1 MLLNCLMKKILFF
14 TIGLWLIIFTNPA
27 LASPLG
33 DNAVFYDAQGV
44 DIARLQLLTGH
55 SEATDKQAGES
66 SRQEYIALQLDMA
79 PNWKTYSNREN
90 AGGLPPDI
98 DDGLSRNLQKLEILF
113 PRDKKFTFQGIPSY
127 GYEGSVIFPVK
138 VTRINPRQALGL
150 DLQMK
155 FLVCHIIC
163 VPATFHVVANVP
175 PADNLAEPMNHTV
188 NNPAIA
194 AAIKKLPSDPSSL
207 AIWSKVSWYM
217 LLALIG
223 GICLNIFP
231 CVLPALSLKIHSLQ
245 QKTWKHGA
253 QRGAQQDAKLIRQ
266 SIAITALGLF
276 VFFVC
281 LGWAIYGLRLLGK
294 EFFWGQYFQSPWFLL
309 ALLLFFILTFFTSLK
324 NLHIIENNSFFSFMP
339 GSATLNRV
347 LNFVMGRPL
356 FRHSLA
362 GDFLFGFIMA
372 ILSASC
378 LAPFMSVSLTFAL
391 NQPQPLLVPLLVGVM
406 GLGVAL
412 PWWGLALFP
421 NILLSKG
428 KVKNSDKKNPLRI
441 LLFFVLSI
449 LITLALL
456 VIIIWI
462 LGLLK
467 NYFGIW
473 PYGLTF
479 LLLLGL
485 LGKSK
490 PWTKNNF
497 VLLVLAILLIGAY
510 YQQPST
516 NKKNIPWEAFTATS
530 LNPPI
535 TQPTLLVVTADW
547 CLTCQ
552 VNTKMVFSSDRFL
565 SWVKE
570 NNIRLLLADWT
581 KPSREIETLLTNEH
595 RVGIPLTI
603 FYDTKGGKTI
613 LPELLSFDKFY
624 DVIKTR

>member
-1 MLLNCLMKKILFF
+1 MKKILFF
-14 TIGLWLIIFTNPA
+14 TIGLWLVIFANFA
-27 LASPLG
+27 LAGPLG
-33 DNAVFYDAQGV
+33 NTAIFYDAQGG

-55 SEATDKQAGES
+55 SEAGDKAGES
-66 SRQEYIALQLDMA
+66 LRQEYIALRLDMA
-79 PNWKTYSNREN
+79 SNWKTYSDREN
-90 AGGLPPDI
+90 AGGLPPAI
-98 DDGLSRNLQKLEILF
+98 DDSLSRNLQTLEISF
-113 PRDKKFTFQGIPSY
+113 PRDKKFIFQGIPSY
-127 GYEGSVIFPVK
+127 GYEGSVIFPIK
-138 VTRINPRQALGL
+138 VTRVDPRQPLL
-150 DLQMK
+150 LNLQTK

-175 PADNLAEPMNHTV
+175 PADKLSAPMN
-188 NNPAIA
+188 NPTIA
-194 AAIKKLPSDPSSL
+194 TAIKNLPSHSSSL

-217 LLALIG
+217 LLALVG

-245 QKTWKHGA
+245 QKKWKPGA
-253 QRGAQQDAKLIRQ
+253 QHGAQQDARLIRQ

-281 LGWAIYGLRLLGK
+281 LGWTIYGLRLLGK

-347 LNFVMGRPL
+347 INFVMARPL
-356 FRHSLA
+356 FRHSLT
-362 GDFLFGFIMA
+362 GDFLFGFVMA

-378 LAPFMSVSLTFAL
+378 LAPFMSVSITFAL

-421 NILLSKG
+421 NILLPNILLSKG
-428 KVKNSDKKNPLRI
+428 KIKTGDKKNSLWV

-456 VIIIWI
+456 VIIIWM

-473 PYGLTF
+473 PYGLTL

-490 PWTKNNF
+490 PWAKNNF
-497 VLLVLAILLIGAY
+497 ALLVLAILLIAAY
-510 YQQPST
+510 YHQPSS
-516 NKKNIPWEAFTATS
+516 NKKNLPWEGFTAAS
-530 LNPPI
+530 LTPPI

-552 VNTKMVFSSDRFL
+552 VNTKMVFSSDRFS

-581 KPSREIETLLTNEH
+581 KPSREIEALLTNEH

-603 FYDTKGGKTI
+603 FYDTKGGKII
-613 LPELLSFDKFY
+613 LPELLPFDKFY
-624 DVIKTR
+624 DVIKTW

>member
-14 TIGLWLIIFTNPA
+14 TIGLWLVIFANPA
-27 LASPLG
+27 LAGQLG
-33 DNAVFYDAQGV
+33 DTAVFYDAQGA

-55 SEATDKQAGES
+55 SEPADKQASES
-66 SRQEYIALQLDMA
+66 SRQEYIALRLDMA

-90 AGGLPPDI
+90 AGGLPPAI
-98 DDGLSRNLQKLEILF
+98 DDSLSRNLQNVEILF
-113 PRDKKFTFQGIPSY
+113 PRDKKFIFQGIPSY
-127 GYEGSVIFPVK
+127 GYEGSVIFPIK
-138 VTRINPRQALGL
+138 VTRINPRQPLL
-150 DLQMK
+150 LNLQAK

-175 PADNLAEPMNHTV
+175 PADKLSAPMN
-188 NNPAIA
+188 NPTIA
-194 AAIKKLPSDPSSL
+194 TAIKNLPSHSLSL

-217 LLALIG
+217 LLALVG

-245 QKTWKHGA
+245 QKKWKQEA
-253 QRGAQQDAKLIRQ
+253 KQDARWIRQ
-266 SIAITALGLF
+266 SIAMTALGLF

-281 LGWAIYGLRLLGK
+281 LGWTIYGLRLLGK

-309 ALLLFFILTFFTSLK
+309 ALLLFFILTFFTSLN

-339 GSATLNRV
+339 GSATLSRV
-347 LNFVMGRPL
+347 IHFVMARPL
-356 FRHSLA
+356 LRHSLA
-362 GDFLFGFIMA
+362 GDFLFGFVMA

-391 NQPQPLLVPLLVGVM
+391 HQPQPLLVPLLVGVM

-421 NILLSKG
+421 NILLPKNNKKPGG
-428 KVKNSDKKNPLRI
+428 KKKPLRV
-441 LLFFVLSI
+441 LLFFILSI
-449 LITLALL
+449 LITLTLL

-473 PYGLTF
+473 PYGLTL

-485 LGKSK
+485 LGRSK
-490 PWTKNNF
+490 PWSKNNF
-497 VLLVLAILLIGAY
+497 ALLVLAMLLIAAY
-510 YQQPST
+510 YHQPSS
-516 NKKNIPWEAFTATS
+516 NKKNLPWEGFTAAS
-530 LNPPI
+530 LTPPI

-552 VNTKMVFSSDRFL
+552 VNTKMVFSSDRFS

-570 NNIRLLLADWT
+570 NNVRLLLADWT
-581 KPSREIETLLTNEH
+581 KPSREIEALLTNEH

-603 FYDTKGGKTI
+603 FYDTKGGKII
-613 LPELLSFDKFY
+613 LPELLPFDKFY
-624 DVIKTR
+624 DVIKTW